1 MFSFPQTVSN
11 SSFYTSSCSFLT
23 NSQQGYASDTAL
35 ANQLGSPLYLNM
47 SMGAELA
54 IDAVKV

>member
-1 MFSFPQTVSN
+1 M